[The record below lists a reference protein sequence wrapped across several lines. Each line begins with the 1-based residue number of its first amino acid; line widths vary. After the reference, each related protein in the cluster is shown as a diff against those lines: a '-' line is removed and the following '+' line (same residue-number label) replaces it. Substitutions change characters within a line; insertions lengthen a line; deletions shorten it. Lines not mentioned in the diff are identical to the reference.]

1 MFSIRSMSL
10 TSSLVH
16 YETENPHLVQGFTVS
31 SVIIDKQTA
40 YQRVRI
46 YNTPAFGKVLVLDD
60 ETQSAAR
67 DEKVY
72 HESLVH
78 PVMSTFG
85 GGDAPRRILII
96 GGGEGATAREVLR
109 YSCVEKV
116 TMIDI
121 DAELIEICKCN
132 LPEWSAGA
140 FEDPR
145 LQLIATDAFT
155 WLHDNPTEQFD
166 LIIIDL
172 CDPDPTDPDNQ
183 INRFYTE
190 EFAREM
196 SNRSKALV
204 MQCGDYESMN
214 KAVDPYFHAFG
225 REKCHT
231 YTVFIPSFTSMWGFV
246 VCYTVDLLIPENAR
260 LPDGLEHMSAARLKA
275 LMTYDFLAFPGYKM
289 SN

>member
-1 MFSIRSMSL
+1 MSL
-10 TSSLVH
+10 QSSLVH

-31 SVIIDKQTA
+31 SVIVDKQTA

-116 TMIDI
+116 IMIDI
-121 DAELIEICKCN
+121 DAELIDLCRHH

-145 LQLIATDAFT
+145 LQLVTTDAFA
-155 WLHDNPTEQFD
+155 WLQENPDEQFD
-166 LIIIDL
+166 VVIVDL

-183 INRFYTE
+183 INRFYTN
-190 EFAREM
+190 EFATYLY
-196 SNRSKALV
+196 NRTKALV
-204 MQCGDYESMN
+204 MQCGDYTTMHN
-214 KAVDPYFHAFG
+214 VVNPYLNAFG
-225 REKCHT
+225 QSGHT
-231 YTVFIPSFTSMWGFV
+231 YTVFIPSFTSMWGFIM
-246 VCYTVDLLIPENAR
+246 CWKIEPLAAEIAR
-260 LPDGLEHMSAARLKA
+260 LPCHLKHMSTTRLGA
-275 LMTYDFLAFPGYKM
+275 LMTHDFISLPGYD
-289 SN
+289 